1 MAQLVLGPRRKV
13 TAVSF
18 FSEVCVHRLI
28 ALLLL
33 CILGCTSPAWSQ
45 ADAQP
50 LLTLDQAIAMA
61 IDNNRRV
68 KIKALDVAKADHDL
82 AALKTRRLPNFDL
95 RTLDGTLAAPMAF
108 TFQTG
113 AFGTFPSTGPI
124 PFQDTSIRAAGP
136 RLSGILFAQVAQPLT
151 QLRAIGFG
159 VRALEVGRDLAREQ
173 VRAEQQ
179 VIAHNVRRLFYGL
192 FEAQGGLAA
201 NEESLTLYRELDR
214 LVSEYVERQVALP
227 AEGLT
232 IKTALAKQELASV
245 VLRNTIAT
253 LKEQLNLTLGRDLN
267 TDLTSVPP
275 AMVTTFEADLASAQS
290 AALEGRPE
298 VREARL
304 KVQQA
309 DFDLQRTKAA
319 AIPEVSAAFNYV
331 GFYNFEVLPKNVAVV
346 GVLASWEPWDWGRKR
361 EEAAAKTRTLEQARL
376 AVKEAEDSVRVDV
389 SEKFR
394 KVQEAR
400 AMLRVLDLGQQT
412 AREQLRVAIE
422 QNRQQVTLQRRVLE
436 AQAASA
442 DADQQYRSA
451 LAAFW
456 TARADFERAIG
467 GGQ

>member
-1 MAQLVLGPRRKV
+1 VFK
-13 TAVSF
+13 
-18 FSEVCVHRLI
+18 SEVCARSPI
-28 ALLLL
+28 PLLLF
-33 CILGCTSPAWSQ
+33 CILGWAAPAWAQ
-45 ADAQP
+45 ASAQP
-50 LLTLDQAIAMA
+50 PLTLDQAIALA
-61 IDNNRRV
+61 IDNNRLL

-82 AALKTRRLPNFDL
+82 AALKTRRRPNFDV
-95 RTLDGTLAAPMAF
+95 RMLDGSLAAPLAF

-113 AFGTFPSTGPI
+113 AFGTFPATGPI
-124 PFQDTSIRAAGP
+124 PFQDTTIRNDP

-151 QLRAIGFG
+151 QLRTIGFG
-159 VRALEVGRDLAREQ
+159 LRALEVGRELANEQ
-173 VRAEQQ
+173 VRAERQ
-179 VIAHNVRRLFYGL
+179 ATGHNVRRLFYGL

-227 AEGLT
+227 AEALT

-253 LKEQLNLTLGRDLN
+253 IKEQLNLTLGRDLN
-267 TDLTSVPP
+267 TDLTSAPP
-275 AMVTTFEADLASAQS
+275 EMVTTFEADLTGAQA

-298 VREARL
+298 IREARL

-309 DFDLQRTKAA
+309 DFDLQRTRAA
-319 AIPEVSAAFNYV
+319 AIPEISATFNYL

-346 GVLASWEPWDWGRKR
+346 GVLASWEPWDWGRRR
-361 EEAAAKTRTLEQARL
+361 EEAGSKTRTLEQARL
-376 AVKEAEDSVRVDV
+376 AVKEAEDSVRVEV

-400 AMLRVLDLGQQT
+400 AMLRVIDLGQQT
-412 AREQLRVAIE
+412 AREKLRVAIE
-422 QNRQQVTLQRRVLE
+422 QNRQQAALQRQLLE

-442 DADQQYRSA
+442 DADQQYRHA

>member
-1 MAQLVLGPRRKV
+1 M
-13 TAVSF
+13 SF
-18 FSEVCVHRLI
+18 NSEICAWRLI
-28 ALLLL
+28 GLLLSGL
-33 CILGCTSPAWSQ
+33 LGLTAPAWSQ
-45 ADAQP
+45 TDAQP
-50 LLTLDQAIAMA
+50 LTLEQAIKMA
-61 IDNNRRV
+61 IDNNRLV
-68 KIKALDVAKADHDL
+68 KIKALDVVKADHDL
-82 AALKTRRLPNFDL
+82 AALKTRRRPNFDV
-95 RTLDGTLAAPMAF
+95 RMLDGTLAAPLAL

-113 AFGTFPSTGPI
+113 AFGTFPATGPI
-124 PFQDTSIRAAGP
+124 PFQDTSIRTEP
-136 RLSGILFAQVAQPLT
+136 RFSGILFAQVAQPLT
-151 QLRAIGFG
+151 QLRTIGFG
-159 VRALEVGRDLAREQ
+159 LRALEVGRELAREQ

-179 VIAHNVRRLFYGL
+179 AIGHNVRRLFYGL

-201 NEESLTLYRELDR
+201 NEESLALYRELDR

-227 AEGLT
+227 AEGLA
-232 IKTALAKQELASV
+232 IKTALAKQELTGV
-245 VLRNTIAT
+245 VLRNTMAT

-267 TDLTSVPP
+267 AEVTSAPP
-275 AMVTTFEADLASAQS
+275 AMVTTFEADLAGAQS

-309 DFDLQRTKAA
+309 DYDLQRIRAA
-319 AIPEVSAAFNYV
+319 AIPEVSATFNYL
-331 GFYNFEVLPKNVAVV
+331 GFYNFEVLPKNMAVV

-361 EEAAAKTRTLEQARL
+361 EEAASKTRTLEQARL
-376 AVKEAEDSVRVDV
+376 GVKEAEDSVRVDV
-389 SEKFR
+389 GDKFR

-412 AREQLRVAIE
+412 ARERLRVAIE
-422 QNRQQVTLQRRVLE
+422 QNRQQATLERQVLE

-442 DADQQYRSA
+442 DADKQYRHA

>member
-1 MAQLVLGPRRKV
+1 VLRF

-18 FSEVCVHRLI
+18 NSEVRAPRLI
-28 ALLLL
+28 GLLLS
-33 CILGCTSPAWSQ
+33 CILVSAAPAWSQ
-45 ADAQP
+45 AEAEPP
-50 LLTLDQAIAMA
+50 LTVEQAIAMA
-61 IDNNRRV
+61 IDNNRLV
-68 KIKALDVAKADHDL
+68 KIKALDVEKADHDL
-82 AALKTRRLPNFDL
+82 AALKTRRRPNFDV
-95 RTLDGTLAAPMAF
+95 RMLDGTLAAPLAF

-113 AFGTFPSTGPI
+113 AFGTFPATGPI
-124 PFQDTSIRAAGP
+124 PFQDTSIRTEP

-151 QLRAIGFG
+151 QLRTIGFG

-179 VIAHNVRRLFYGL
+179 AIGHNVRRLFYGL
-192 FEAQGGLAA
+192 FEAQGGLVA
-201 NEESLTLYRELDR
+201 NEESLSLYRELDR

-227 AEGLT
+227 AEALT

-267 TDLTSVPP
+267 TDLTSAPP
-275 AMVTTFEADLASAQS
+275 AMVTTFEADLAGAQT

-309 DFDLQRTKAA
+309 DYDLQRTKAA
-319 AIPEVSAAFNYV
+319 AIPEVSATFNYL
-331 GFYNFEVLPKNVAVV
+331 GFYNFEVLPRNVAVV
-346 GVLASWEPWDWGRKR
+346 GVLGSWEPWDWGRKR
-361 EEAAAKTRTLEQARL
+361 EEAGSKTRTLEQARL
-376 AVKEAEDSVRVDV
+376 AVTEAEDSVRVDV
-389 SEKFR
+389 SEKLR

-412 AREQLRVAIE
+412 AREKLRVAIE
-422 QNRQQVTLQRRVLE
+422 QNRQQATLQRQVLE

-442 DADQQYRSA
+442 DADQQYRHA
-451 LAAFW
+451 LTAFW

-467 GGQ
+467 GGR